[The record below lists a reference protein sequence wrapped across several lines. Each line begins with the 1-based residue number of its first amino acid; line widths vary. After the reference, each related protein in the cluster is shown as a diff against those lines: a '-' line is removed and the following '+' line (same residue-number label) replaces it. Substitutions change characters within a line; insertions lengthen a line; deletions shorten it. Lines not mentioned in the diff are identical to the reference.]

1 MFALRGGVAAKAA
14 RGSSGAAG
22 EGRIDALDGVR
33 AIAVTAVVVYHL
45 SPDALPGGFLGV
57 DIFFV
62 LSGFLITRGL
72 AQRIASGKGL
82 GLARFWWRRTVRL
95 LPALGVMLVVV
106 AAVTGIVGGPAAVR
120 LRPQLVAALTYTSN
134 WYQAGAGLS
143 YFERTEPPV
152 LQHLWSLAVE
162 EQFYLLWP
170 PLLIAIVLL
179 TGSARAA
186 AGVTAVLAA
195 ASAVAMAVTLVPGED
210 PSRLYFGTDTHGFS
224 LLIGGVAALVSLS
237 PGEWAARWLTAPSD
251 GRDKAHRLVVFST
264 LAGCVLGMVL
274 IGETSTFAYR
284 GGIVLVDLAAAI
296 AVVSAAVPGQVAP
309 LLGSRPLVWVGR
321 RSYAI
326 YLWHWPLIVLLGTG
340 ATIPEGT
347 RAVLVVGLSLG
358 LAALSWTYVER
369 PVQRLGLLGCAKRFA
384 AHLRSGGFVPVL
396 GMVVVAITVWAAAGG
411 IVRSPATTS
420 AESYVEAGQDAIG
433 AAAEVRPTGS
443 AGTPDAS
450 VDPRRPLGKQ
460 TTVIGD
466 SVTLASA
473 KGLLAVLPGIDIRA
487 EIGEQMWDAPDVVG
501 RLKAS
506 GELRPVVVIALGTNG
521 DFNSDT
527 IHEVVEAAGRG
538 HVFVFVTAHADR
550 DWIPSVNA
558 KLRRL
563 SDDQRSVAV
572 ADWDVAASG
581 VTDFASDGIHPG
593 PRGRRAFARVVEDA
607 IASLVRR

>member
-1 MFALRGGVAAKAA
+1 MFARRGGVAAEVA

-22 EGRIDALDGVR
+22 DGRIDALDGIR

-45 SPDALPGGFLGV
+45 FPDALPGGFLGV
-57 DIFFV
+57 DVFFV
-62 LSGFLITRGL
+62 LSGYLITRGL

-82 GLARFWWRRTVRL
+82 GLARFWWRRTLRL

-120 LRPQLVAALTYTSN
+120 LRPQVVAALTYTSN

-179 TGSARAA
+179 SGSARAA

-195 ASAVAMAVTLVPGED
+195 ASAVAMAVTFVPGED

-224 LLIGGVAALVSLS
+224 LLIGGVAALISLI
-237 PGEWAARWLTAPSD
+237 PGAWAARWLATPGD
-251 GRDKAHRLVVFST
+251 GRDKVHRMVVAST
-264 LAGCVLGMVL
+264 LAVCVLGMVL

-296 AVVSAAVPGQVAP
+296 AIVSAAVPGQVAP
-309 LLGSRPLVWVGR
+309 LLGSRLLVWVGR

-326 YLWHWPLIVLLGTG
+326 YLWHWPLIVLLATG

-369 PVQRLGLLGCAKRFA
+369 PVQRLGLLGCARRFV
-384 AHLRSGGFVPVL
+384 AHLRSGGFVPVV

-433 AAAEVRPTGS
+433 AAAQVQPTGP
-443 AGTPDAS
+443 AE
-450 VDPRRPLGKQ
+450 PRRPLGKQ
-460 TTVIGD
+460 TTMIGD

-473 KGLLAVLPGIDIRA
+473 KGLLAVLPGIDIKA

-501 RLKAS
+501 RLRAS

-558 KLRRL
+558 KLRRM
-563 SDDQRSVAV
+563 SHDGRSVAV
-572 ADWDVAASG
+572 ADWDAAASG

-593 PRGRRAFARVVEDA
+593 PRGGRAFARVVHDA

>member
-1 MFALRGGVAAKAA
+1 MFALRGGVAATVA

-22 EGRIDALDGVR
+22 GGRIDALDGIR

-45 SPDALPGGFLGV
+45 FPDALPGGFLGV
-57 DIFFV
+57 DVFFV
-62 LSGFLITRGL
+62 LSGYLITRGL
-72 AQRIASGKGL
+72 AQRIASGTGL

-106 AAVTGIVGGPAAVR
+106 TAVTGIVGGPAAVR

-162 EQFYLLWP
+162 EQFYLVWP

-179 TGSARAA
+179 TRSARAA

-195 ASAVAMAVTLVPGED
+195 SSAVAMAVTLVPGED

-237 PGEWAARWLTAPSD
+237 PGVWAARWLAAPSD
-251 GRDKAHRLVVFST
+251 GRDKAHRLVVVSA
-264 LAGCVLGMVL
+264 LAVCVLGMVL

-296 AVVSAAVPGQVAP
+296 AVVSVAVPGQVAP

-326 YLWHWPLIVLLGTG
+326 YLWHWPLIVLLATG

-358 LAALSWTYVER
+358 LAALSWTYIEQ
-369 PVQRLGLLGCAKRFA
+369 PVQRLGLLGCVKRFA
-384 AHLRSGGFVPVL
+384 AHLRSGGFVPVV
-396 GMVVVAITVWAAAGG
+396 GMVVAAITVWAAAGG
-411 IVRSPATTS
+411 IVRSPATTA
-420 AESYVEAGQDAIG
+420 AESYVAAGEDAIG
-433 AAAEVRPTGS
+433 AAEVQPTGS
-443 AGTPDAS
+443 AVTPDGS

-501 RLKAS
+501 RLQAS

-527 IHEVVEAAGRG
+527 LDEVVEAAGPG

-558 KLRRL
+558 KLRGL
-563 SDDQRSVAV
+563 SEDQRSVAV
-572 ADWDVAASG
+572 ADWDEAASE

-593 PRGRRAFARVVEDA
+593 PQGGRAFARVVKDA
-607 IASLVRR
+607 IASLARR

>member
-1 MFALRGGVAAKAA
+1 MFARRGGVAAEVA
-14 RGSSGAAG
+14 RGGSGSAG
-22 EGRIDALDGVR
+22 DGRIDALDGIR

-45 SPDALPGGFLGV
+45 FPDALPGGFLGV
-57 DIFFV
+57 DLFFV
-62 LSGFLITRGL
+62 LSGYLITRGL

-82 GLARFWWRRTVRL
+82 GLARFWWRRTLRL

-179 TGSARAA
+179 AGSARAA
-186 AGVTAVLAA
+186 AGATAVLAA

-237 PGEWAARWLTAPSD
+237 PGVWAARWLATPGD
-251 GRDKAHRLVVFST
+251 GRDKVHRLVVAST
-264 LAGCVLGMVL
+264 LAACLLGMVL

-326 YLWHWPLIVLLGTG
+326 YLWHWPLIVLLASG
-340 ATIPEGT
+340 APIPEGT
-347 RAVLVVGLSLG
+347 RAVLVIGLSLG

-369 PVQRLGLLGCAKRFA
+369 PVQRLGLLGCAKRFV
-384 AHLRSGGFVPVL
+384 AHLRSGGFVPVV
-396 GMVVVAITVWAAAGG
+396 GVVVVAITVWAAAGG

-433 AAAEVRPTGS
+433 AAAEMTGS
-443 AGTPDAS
+443 PDTPAAS
-450 VDPRRPLGKQ
+450 VHPRRPLGKQ

-501 RLKAS
+501 RLQAS

-527 IHEVVEAAGRG
+527 IDEVVEAAGRG

-558 KLRRL
+558 KLRGL
-563 SDDQRSVAV
+563 SDDRRSVAV
-572 ADWDVAASG
+572 ADWDAAASE
-581 VTDFASDGIHPG
+581 VTDFAGDGIHPG
-593 PRGRRAFARVVEDA
+593 PRGGRAFARVVEDA

>member
-1 MFALRGGVAAKAA
+1 MLRALAVGGVV
-14 RGSSGAAG
+14 
-22 EGRIDALDGVR
+22 LN
-33 AIAVTAVVVYHL
+33 HL
-45 SPDALPGGFLGV
+45 FPSRLTGGYLGV

-62 LSGFLITRGL
+62 ISGFLITSHL
-72 AQRIASGKGL
+72 ASELRSTGRVR
-82 GLARFWWRRTVRL
+82 LARFWARRARRL
-95 LPALGVMLVVV
+95 LPASLLVL
-106 AAVTGIVGGPAAVR
+106 AVTLWASWVWLPEAAFAQISRETLGSALYVQNWV
-120 LRPQLVAALTYTSN
+120 LAASN
-134 WYQAGAGLS
+134 QD
-143 YFERTEPPV
+143 YFRSSQSASPV
-152 LQHLWSLAVE
+152 THYWSLSVE
-162 EQFYLLWP
+162 EQFYLVWP

-179 TGSARAA
+179 ARSARAA

-237 PGEWAARWLTAPSD
+237 PGVWAARWLAAPSE
-251 GRDKAHRLVVFST
+251 GRDKAHRLVVV
-264 LAGCVLGMVL
+264 LALAVCVLGMVL

-296 AVVSAAVPGQVAP
+296 AVVSVAVPGQVAP

-326 YLWHWPLIVLLGTG
+326 YLWHWPLIVLLATG

-369 PVQRLGLLGCAKRFA
+369 PVQRLGLLGCAKRIA
-384 AHLRSGGFVPVL
+384 AHLRSGGFVPVV

-420 AESYVEAGQDAIG
+420 AESYVAAGQDAIG
-433 AAAEVRPTGS
+433 AAAEVQPTGS
-443 AGTPDAS
+443 AGTPERSADHEAPGEQVAPDGS

-501 RLKAS
+501 RLQAS

-527 IHEVVEAAGRG
+527 IDEVVEAAGPG

-558 KLRRL
+558 KLRGL

-572 ADWDVAASG
+572 ADWDAAASE
-581 VTDFASDGIHPG
+581 VADFASDGIHPG
-593 PRGRRAFARVVEDA
+593 PQGGRAFARVVEDA
-607 IASLVRR
+607 IASLARR

>member
-1 MFALRGGVAAKAA
+1 MLARRGGVAAEVA
-14 RGSSGAAG
+14 RGGSAAAV
-22 EGRIDALDGVR
+22 EGRIDALDGIR

-45 SPDALPGGFLGV
+45 FPDALPGGFLGV
-57 DIFFV
+57 DLFFV
-62 LSGFLITRGL
+62 LSGYLITRGL

-82 GLARFWWRRTVRL
+82 GLARFWWRRTLRL
-95 LPALGVMLVVV
+95 LPALGMMLVVV
-106 AAVTGIVGGPAAVR
+106 AAATGIVGGPAAVR
-120 LRPQLVAALTYTSN
+120 LRPQLMAALTYTSN

-162 EQFYLLWP
+162 EQFYLVWP

-179 TGSARAA
+179 AGSARAA
-186 AGVTAVLAA
+186 AGATAVLAA
-195 ASAVAMAVTLVPGED
+195 ASAVAMAVTFVPGED

-224 LLIGGVAALVSLS
+224 LLIGAVAALVSLS
-237 PGEWAARWLTAPSD
+237 PGAWAARWLAAPMD
-251 GRDKAHRLVVFST
+251 GRDKAHRLVVVST
-264 LAGCVLGMVL
+264 LAVCVLGMVL

-309 LLGSRPLVWVGR
+309 VLGSRPLVWVGR

-326 YLWHWPLIVLLGTG
+326 YLWHWPLIVLLATG
-340 ATIPEGT
+340 APVPEGV

-384 AHLRSGGFVPVL
+384 AHLRSGGFVPVA

-433 AAAEVRPTGS
+433 AAAEVRPT
-443 AGTPDAS
+443 PDMPGAS
-450 VDPRRPLGKQ
+450 VNPRRPLGKQ
-460 TTVIGD
+460 TTMIGD

-473 KGLLAVLPGIDIRA
+473 KGLLAALPGIDIRA
-487 EIGEQMWDAPDVVG
+487 EIGEQMWNAPDVVR
-501 RLKAS
+501 RLRTS
-506 GELRPVVVIALGTNG
+506 GVLRPVVVIALGTNG
-521 DFNSDT
+521 DFNSDI
-527 IHEVVEAAGRG
+527 IHEVVEAAGPG
-538 HVFVFVTAHADR
+538 HVFVFVTAHARR
-550 DWIPSVNA
+550 DWVPSVNA
-558 KLRRL
+558 KLRGL
-563 SDDQRSVAV
+563 PDDQRSVAV
-572 ADWDVAASG
+572 ADWDAAASE

-593 PRGRRAFARVVEDA
+593 PQGGRAFARVVEDA

>member
-1 MFALRGGVAAKAA
+1 MFVRRGGAAATVAP
-14 RGSSGAAG
+14 GSSGAAG
-22 EGRIDALDGVR
+22 GGRIDALDGIR

-45 SPDALPGGFLGV
+45 FPDALPGGFLGV
-57 DIFFV
+57 DVFFV
-62 LSGFLITRGL
+62 LSGYLITRGL

-82 GLARFWWRRTVRL
+82 GLARFWWRRTLRL

-162 EQFYLLWP
+162 EQFYLVWP

-179 TGSARAA
+179 ARSARAA

-195 ASAVAMAVTLVPGED
+195 ASAVAMAVTFVPGED

-224 LLIGGVAALVSLS
+224 LLIGGVAALVSLI
-237 PGEWAARWLTAPSD
+237 PGVWAARWLTAPSD
-251 GRDKAHRLVVFST
+251 GREKAHRLVVVSA
-264 LAGCVLGMVL
+264 LAVCVLGMVL

-296 AVVSAAVPGQVAP
+296 AVVSVALPGQAAP
-309 LLGSRPLVWVGR
+309 FLGSRPLVWVGR

-326 YLWHWPLIVLLGTG
+326 YLWHWPLIVLLATG

-384 AHLRSGGFVPVL
+384 QHLRSGGFVPVA
-396 GMVVVAITVWAAAGG
+396 GTVVVAITVWAAAGG

-420 AESYVEAGQDAIG
+420 AESYVAAGQDAIG
-433 AAAEVRPTGS
+433 AAAEVQV
-443 AGTPDAS
+443 APDGPA
-450 VDPRRPLGKQ
+450 DPRRPLGKQ

-487 EIGEQMWDAPDVVG
+487 EIGAQMWDAPDVVG
-501 RLKAS
+501 LLQAS

-521 DFNSDT
+521 DFNSGT
-527 IHEVVEAAGRG
+527 IDEVVEAAGPG
-538 HVFVFVTAHADR
+538 HLFVFVTAHADR

-558 KLRRL
+558 KLRGLAKGR
-563 SDDQRSVAV
+563 RSIAV
-572 ADWDVAASG
+572 ADWDAAASE

-593 PRGRRAFARVVEDA
+593 PQGGRAFAGVVEDA
-607 IASLVRR
+607 IASLARP